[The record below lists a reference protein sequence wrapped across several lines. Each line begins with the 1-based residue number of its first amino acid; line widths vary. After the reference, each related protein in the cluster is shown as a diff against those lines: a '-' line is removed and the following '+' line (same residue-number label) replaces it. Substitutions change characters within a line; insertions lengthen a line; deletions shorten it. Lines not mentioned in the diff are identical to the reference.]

1 MDNTQWVLWRS
12 NKVPLEAYAFTSWS
26 NAQSIIVNLY
36 KYKFQKKS
44 THYDLDIE
52 KEIERWSV

>member
-36 KYKFQKKS
+36 KFKKKS

>member
-1 MDNTQWVLWRS
+1 MLLLVGVMLNPLLWTCRGGTNT
-12 NKVPLEAYAFTSWS
+12 
-26 NAQSIIVNLY
+26 NL
-36 KYKFQKKS
+36 KKKS

>member
-1 MDNTQWVLWRS
+1 MLLLVGVMLNPLLWTCRGGTNT
-12 NKVPLEAYAFTSWS
+12 
-26 NAQSIIVNLY
+26 NL
-36 KYKFQKKS
+36 KKS